1 MATLFDL
8 AQAYLNRALPET
20 FKYDRTNQPGIGP
33 RLPVQPEEPIAK
45 ILPVQGGNEEGSSVY
60 NPDPNRTRTGDNYSP
75 YNYRQA
81 AERSLIGSGDSQ
93 FDINKYGTG
102 FRSETEANKFM
113 DMYPDYYKGKQLT
126 GIPGA
131 ISNYMKNSLG
141 GKLIGNVMGG
151 IENLLPVNNRAIL
164 ENELLGQGFQLNDIG
179 QFVSDGGD
187 INKADGSNIMAG
199 YNAAKVT
206 RQTFDKRRKMIEDN
220 MSDTNINPKTG
231 KTYKEEKLAAL
242 KAAEDKFF
250 GGSAKATTVF
260 NDKLKQK
267 DIDDG
272 FINDQ
277 IPTYD
282 EEIKTSTYLED
293 DEDNILD
300 DILDY
305 TNKNIYNTDSIYTQT
320 APTYTTDPYVSGQD
334 DKDIGTTPKVTDDGT
349 ADYYGGVGDSVI
361 DAGGTAPGGGYTS
374 DYYGGV
380 GDSVTDAGGTAP
392 GGGYATDYYG
402 GGNDTGSSYNAGS
415 GYNATGKG
423 GPAGQGS
430 PKYGTGSGNL
440 GDYQIQPSTPSY
452 TPSPGDGGE
461 GGNNN
466 SGGKIV
472 CTMMNESYGFGSFR
486 NKIWLK
492 HSKGLAPEY
501 QKGYHKLFLP
511 LVKIAKTNKV
521 VRKILEHIA
530 VHRTID
536 IRQESRGKVHLLGRV
551 YRKILEPLCY
561 FVGKHG

>member
-8 AQAYLNRALPET
+8 AQQYLNRALPET
-20 FKYDRTNQPGIGP
+20 FKYDRTNPPTIGP
-33 RLPVQPEEPIAK
+33 VIPVQPEPIK
-45 ILPVQGGNEEGSSVY
+45 KLLPRPGGNEEGFSVY

-81 AERSLIGSGDSQ
+81 AERNLIGSGDSQ

-102 FRSETEANKFM
+102 FRSETEAQKFM
-113 DMYPDYYKGKQLT
+113 DMYPDYYRGNKQLE
-126 GIPGA
+126 GIPGMVQG
-131 ISNYMKNSLG
+131 YMKNSLPG
-141 GKLIGNVMGG
+141 RLIGNAVSGL
-151 IENLLPVNNRAIL
+151 ESLLPVNQRAIL

-187 INKADGSNIMAG
+187 AYKEDGSNIMAG

-206 RQTFDKRRKMIEDN
+206 RQTFDKRREKAKKN
-220 MSDTNINPKTG
+220 MTPEG
-231 KTYKEEKLAAL
+231 FEKFNKAL
-242 KAAEDKFF
+242 TAAEDKFF
-250 GGSAKATTVF
+250 AGSDRATTVF
-260 NDKLKQK
+260 NDKLKQR

-277 IPTYD
+277 GSTYD
-282 EEIKTSTYLED
+282 EEIKTSTYTEDDDGRFITDDSIIDDTIIGPTGISNNTYPGMGIASIDTNNILTNNTISPYNRGMNYLDIDLGGGGGGRDPIQEAIERDRNIINRGGGDDISYGGLDPNRGQQIDRGTSGGGDNNPVQTKTDPSTGLKVSSYDAELED
-293 DEDNILD
+293 DRD
-300 DILDY
+300 
-305 TNKNIYNTDSIYTQT
+305 T
-320 APTYTTDPYVSGQD
+320 G
-334 DKDIGTTPKVTDDGT
+334 
-349 ADYYGGVGDSVI
+349 
-361 DAGGTAPGGGYTS
+361 
-374 DYYGGV
+374 
-380 GDSVTDAGGTAP
+380 
-392 GGGYATDYYG
+392 G
-402 GGNDTGSSYNAGS
+402 GGNTGGGS
-415 GYNATGKG
+415 
-423 GPAGQGS
+423 
-430 PKYGTGSGNL
+430 
-440 GDYQIQPSTPSY
+440 
-452 TPSPGDGGE
+452 
-461 GGNNN
+461 
-466 SGGKIV
+466 KIV

-521 VRKILEHIA
+521 VKKILEHIA

>member
-8 AQAYLNRALPET
+8 AQQYLNRALPET
-20 FKYDRTNQPGIGP
+20 FKYDRTPRIGIPTPVPGPIVP
-33 RLPVQPEEPIAK
+33 EPIKKLLPVQS
-45 ILPVQGGNEEGSSVY
+45 GSDNFSVY
-60 NPDPNRTRTGDNYSP
+60 NPDPNRTRTSDQYSP

-81 AERSLIGSGDSQ
+81 SERDLIGDFYSSG
-93 FDINKYGTG
+93 
-102 FRSETEANKFM
+102 TEAQKLM
-113 DMYPDYYKGKQLT
+113 DSYPEYYTGNRQLE
-126 GIPGA
+126 GIPGMVQG
-131 ISNYMKNSLG
+131 YMKNSLPG
-141 GKLIGNVMGG
+141 RLIGNAVSG
-151 IENLLPVNNRAIL
+151 IESLLPVNQRAIL

-187 INKADGSNIMAG
+187 AYKEDGSNIMAG

-206 RQTFDKRRKMIEDN
+206 RQTFDKRRAKAKEN
-220 MSDTNINPKTG
+220 MTPEG
-231 KTYKEEKLAAL
+231 FEKFNKAL
-242 KAAEDKFF
+242 TAAEDKFF

-260 NDKLKQK
+260 NDKLKQR

-282 EEIKTSTYLED
+282 QEVNQSSYDAELE
-293 DEDNILD
+293 D

-305 TNKNIYNTDSIYTQT
+305 TNPNIYNTDSIYTSVPTSTYDEAGIQRNIIDEIGQDNIQAGIDRGIDRDIINRGGGDDISYGGLDPNRGQQIDRGTSGGGDNNPVQT
-320 APTYTTDPYVSGQD
+320 KTDPSTGLKVSSYDAELED
-334 DKDIGTTPKVTDDGT
+334 DRDTG
-349 ADYYGGVGDSVI
+349 
-361 DAGGTAPGGGYTS
+361 
-374 DYYGGV
+374 
-380 GDSVTDAGGTAP
+380 
-392 GGGYATDYYG
+392 G
-402 GGNDTGSSYNAGS
+402 GGNTG
-415 GYNATGKG
+415 
-423 GPAGQGS
+423 
-430 PKYGTGSGNL
+430 
-440 GDYQIQPSTPSY
+440 
-452 TPSPGDGGE
+452 
-461 GGNNN
+461 N
-466 SGGKIV
+466 SKIV

-511 LVKIAKTNKV
+511 LVKIAKTNKIV
-521 VRKILEHIA
+521 KKILEHIA

>member
-8 AQAYLNRALPET
+8 AQQYLNRALPET
-20 FKYDRTNQPGIGP
+20 FRYDRTQPPTIGP
-33 RLPVQPEEPIAK
+33 RLPVQPEEPIK
-45 ILPVQGGNEEGSSVY
+45 KLLPVPGGNEEGFSVY
-60 NPDPNRTRTGDNYSP
+60 NPDPNRTRTPDRYSP

-81 AERSLIGSGDSQ
+81 AERNLIGSGDSQ

-113 DMYPDYYKGKQLT
+113 DMYPDYYTGPQLT

-131 ISNYMKNSLG
+131 IQGYMKNSLAG
-141 GKLIGNVMGG
+141 QLLGKAASG
-151 IENLLPVNNRAIL
+151 IESLLPVNNRAIL

-187 INKADGSNIMAG
+187 AYKEDGSNIMAG

-206 RQTFDKRRKMIEDN
+206 RQTFDKRREKAKKN
-220 MSDTNINPKTG
+220 MTPEG
-231 KTYKEEKLAAL
+231 FEKFNKAL
-242 KAAEDKFF
+242 TAAEDKFF

-260 NDKLKQK
+260 NDQLKQK

-282 EEIKTSTYLED
+282 EEIPSFITDDTIVSDTITGGINLNDYDGITPIGPTYGGLDSIGSGGGITFAPTAPITSGSVLAD
-293 DEDNILD
+293 
-300 DILDY
+300 
-305 TNKNIYNTDSIYTQT
+305 KNINKINDYI
-320 APTYTTDPYVSGQD
+320 
-334 DKDIGTTPKVTDDGT
+334 DIGGGRDRDDGPSPTPDYSNVTT
-349 ADYYGGVGDSVI
+349 A
-361 DAGGTAPGGGYTS
+361 
-374 DYYGGV
+374 
-380 GDSVTDAGGTAP
+380 
-392 GGGYATDYYG
+392 
-402 GGNDTGSSYNAGS
+402 
-415 GYNATGKG
+415 KG
-423 GPAGQGS
+423 PPSQIS
-430 PKYGTGSGNL
+430 TPSYGTGSGGL
-440 GDYQIQPSTPSY
+440 GDYQIQPSKPKKSLKT
-452 TPSPGDGGE
+452 TKPGTGGGADS
-461 GGNNN
+461 GGGGGGGGG
-466 SGGKIV
+466 GGKIV
-472 CTMMNESYGFGSFR
+472 CTMMNETYGFGSFR

-551 YRKILEPLCY
+551 YRKILEPICY

>member
-8 AQAYLNRALPET
+8 AQQYLNRALPET

-45 ILPVQGGNEEGSSVY
+45 ILPVQGGGGDGFSVY
-60 NPDPNRTRTGDNYSP
+60 NPDPNRTRTSDQYSP

-102 FRSETEANKFM
+102 FRSETEAQKFM
-113 DMYPDYYKGKQLT
+113 DMYPDYYRGNKQLE
-126 GIPGA
+126 GIPGMVQ
-131 ISNYMKNSLG
+131 SYMKNSIPG
-141 GKLIGNVMGG
+141 QLIGSAVRG
-151 IENLLPVNNRAIL
+151 IESLLPVNQRAIL

-282 EEIKTSTYLED
+282 EEIKTSTYSED
-293 DEDNILD
+293 EEDNILD
-300 DILDY
+300 NILDPMKKP
-305 TNKNIYNTDSIYTQT
+305 TSIYTAT
-320 APTYTTDPYVSGQD
+320 APTYLDNYPTTITGLGDGT
-334 DKDIGTTPKVTDDGT
+334 GTTGSVDPAGINTI
-349 ADYYGGVGDSVI
+349 DSTVY
-361 DAGGTAPGGGYTS
+361 ANENNPNSVSTSGLTYNQGGGQEGSYDFVEQNFTN
-374 DYYGGV
+374 
-380 GDSVTDAGGTAP
+380 P
-392 GGGYATDYYG
+392 GS
-402 GGNDTGSSYNAGS
+402 NYNAGS

-440 GDYQIQPSTPSY
+440 GDYQIQPTDS
-452 TPSPGDGGE
+452 
-461 GGNNN
+461 GNDSSNDSN
-466 SGGKIV
+466 SKIV

-551 YRKILEPLCY
+551 YRKILEPICY

>member
-1 MATLFDL
+1 MAQKLDL
-8 AQAYLNRALPET
+8 YNQVMNYLKQAMPNT
-20 FKYDRTNQPGIGP
+20 FKYDRTNQPGT
-33 RLPVQPEEPIAK
+33 LPPITLPPQDPNAPTAR
-45 ILPVQGGNEEGSSVY
+45 ILPVQGGGGDGFSVY

-81 AERSLIGSGDSQ
+81 AERNLIGSGDSQ

-102 FRSETEANKFM
+102 FRSETEAQKFM
-113 DMYPDYYKGKQLT
+113 DMYPDYYRGNKQLE
-126 GIPGA
+126 GIPGMVQG
-131 ISNYMKNSLG
+131 YMKNSLPG
-141 GKLIGNVMGG
+141 RLIGNAVSGL
-151 IENLLPVNNRAIL
+151 ESLLPVNQRAIL

-187 INKADGSNIMAG
+187 AYKEDGSNIMAG

-206 RQTFDKRRKMIEDN
+206 RQTFDKRRAKAKEN
-220 MSDTNINPKTG
+220 MTPEG
-231 KTYKEEKLAAL
+231 FEKFNKAL
-242 KAAEDKFF
+242 TAAEDKFF

-282 EEIKTSTYLED
+282 QEINQSTYSENE
-293 DEDNILD
+293 EDNILD

-305 TNKNIYNTDSIYTQT
+305 TNKNIYNTNSIYTSV
-320 APTYTTDPYVSGQD
+320 PTSTYDEAGIERNIIDEIGQD
-334 DKDIGTTPKVTDDGT
+334 NIQAGIDRGIDRDIINRGGGDDIS
-349 ADYYGGVGDSVI
+349 YGGLDPNRGQQIDRGTSGAGDNNPVSTTTGPPSTGFQPQSTY
-361 DAGGTAPGGGYTS
+361 DAELEDDRDTG
-374 DYYGGV
+374 
-380 GDSVTDAGGTAP
+380 
-392 GGGYATDYYG
+392 G
-402 GGNDTGSSYNAGS
+402 GGNTG
-415 GYNATGKG
+415 
-423 GPAGQGS
+423 
-430 PKYGTGSGNL
+430 
-440 GDYQIQPSTPSY
+440 
-452 TPSPGDGGE
+452 
-461 GGNNN
+461 N
-466 SGGKIV
+466 SKIV
-472 CTMMNESYGFGSFR
+472 CTMMNQSYGFGSFR

>member
-1 MATLFDL
+1 MATLYDL
-8 AQAYLNRALPET
+8 AMQYLNQSLPKT
-20 FKYDRTNQPGIGP
+20 FKYDRTNQPGTTP
-33 RLPVQPEEPIAK
+33 PVTVPPQDPNAPVK
-45 ILPVQGGNEEGSSVY
+45 RILPVQGGGGDGFSVY
-60 NPDPNRTRTGDNYSP
+60 NPDPNRTRNESNYSP
-75 YNYRQA
+75 YSYRQA
-81 AERSLIGSGDSQ
+81 SERSYIGAPGDYSYSSG
-93 FDINKYGTG
+93 
-102 FRSETEANKFM
+102 TEAQKFM
-113 DMYPDYYKGKQLT
+113 DNYPDYYEGKQLE
-126 GIPGA
+126 GIPGM
-131 ISNYMKNSLG
+131 IQGYMKASPVMQLAGKGLDALG
-141 GKLIGNVMGG
+141 NM
-151 IENLLPVNNRAIL
+151 LPVNQRAIL

-187 INKADGSNIMAG
+187 AYKEDGSNIMAG

-206 RQTFDKRRKMIEDN
+206 RQTFDKRRAKAKEN
-220 MSDTNINPKTG
+220 MTPEG
-231 KTYKEEKLAAL
+231 FEKFNTAL
-242 KAAEDKFF
+242 TAAEDKFF
-250 GGSAKATTVF
+250 GGSGKATTVF

-282 EEIKTSTYLED
+282 QEIKTSTYSED
-293 DEDNILD
+293 EED

-305 TNKNIYNTDSIYTQT
+305 TNPNIYNTNSIYTQT

-334 DKDIGTTPKVTDDGT
+334 DKDIGTTPPGTSDDGYVT
-349 ADYYGGVGDSVI
+349 DYYGGDPVT
-361 DAGGTAPGGGYTS
+361 DAGGTAPGGGYAT
-374 DYYGGV
+374 DYYG

-402 GGNDTGSSYNAGS
+402 GGNDTGGGYDAGS
-415 GYNATGKG
+415 GYGSGKSSNLG
-423 GPAGQGS
+423 GAAGQGTATA
-430 PKYGTGSGNL
+430 KDAYTDAITRGNTG
-440 GDYQIQPSTPSY
+440 
-452 TPSPGDGGE
+452 
-461 GGNNN
+461 GGNDSSSN
-466 SGGKIV
+466 SRDKIV
-472 CTMMNESYGFGSFR
+472 CTMMNQSYGFGSFR

-551 YRKILEPLCY
+551 YRKILEPICY

>member
-1 MATLFDL
+1 MASLYDL
-8 AQAYLNRALPET
+8 AMQYLNQSLPKT
-20 FKYDRTNQPGIGP
+20 FKYDRTNPPTIGP
-33 RLPVQPEEPIAK
+33 VIPVQPEEPIKK
-45 ILPVQGGNEEGSSVY
+45 ILPVQGGGGDGYSVY
-60 NPDPNRTRTGDNYSP
+60 NPDPNRTRTSDQYSP

-81 AERSLIGSGDSQ
+81 SERDLIGDFYSSG
-93 FDINKYGTG
+93 
-102 FRSETEANKFM
+102 TEAQKLM
-113 DMYPDYYKGKQLT
+113 DSYPEYYTGNRQLE
-126 GIPGA
+126 GIPGMVQG
-131 ISNYMKNSLG
+131 YMKNSLPG
-141 GKLIGNVMGG
+141 RLIGNAVSGL
-151 IENLLPVNNRAIL
+151 ESLLPVNQRAIL

-187 INKADGSNIMAG
+187 AYKEDGSNIMAG

-206 RQTFDKRRKMIEDN
+206 RQTFDKRRAKAKKN
-220 MSDTNINPKTG
+220 MTPEG
-231 KTYKEEKLAAL
+231 FEKFNKAL
-242 KAAEDKFF
+242 TAAEDKFF

-282 EEIKTSTYLED
+282 EEIKTSTYSED
-293 DEDNILD
+293 EEDNILN

-305 TNKNIYNTDSIYTQT
+305 TNRNIYNTDSIYTSV
-320 APTYTTDPYVSGQD
+320 PKSTYDEAGLQL
-334 DKDIGTTPKVTDDGT
+334 
-349 ADYYGGVGDSVI
+349 GGD
-361 DAGGTAPGGGYTS
+361 
-374 DYYGGV
+374 
-380 GDSVTDAGGTAP
+380 
-392 GGGYATDYYG
+392 
-402 GGNDTGSSYNAGS
+402 
-415 GYNATGKG
+415 
-423 GPAGQGS
+423 
-430 PKYGTGSGNL
+430 GTGSVGSYDDSYVNEQIDRDIIKRGG
-440 GDYQIQPSTPSY
+440 GDDISYGGLDPNRGQQIDRGSS
-452 TPSPGDGGE
+452 GDP
-461 GGNNN
+461 N
-466 SGGKIV
+466 SGPVTQTTKPGELKTSTYDSEGEDDADVGKIV
-472 CTMMNESYGFGSFR
+472 CTMMNQSYGFGSFR

>member
-20 FKYDRTNQPGIGP
+20 FRYNRTNQPGTNPPGLFPQPPVKPIKKL
-33 RLPVQPEEPIAK
+33 LPVQS
-45 ILPVQGGNEEGSSVY
+45 GSDNFSVY
-60 NPDPNRTRTGDNYSP
+60 NPDPNRTRTSDQYSP

-81 AERSLIGSGDSQ
+81 AERNLIGDFYSSG
-93 FDINKYGTG
+93 
-102 FRSETEANKFM
+102 TEAQKLM
-113 DMYPDYYKGKQLT
+113 DSYPEYYTGPQLT

-131 ISNYMKNSLG
+131 IAAYAKNSLPGRIIG
-141 GKLIGNVMGG
+141 GVASFVEDK
-151 IENLLPVNNRAIL
+151 LPVNNRAIL

-187 INKADGSNIMAG
+187 AYKEDGSNIMAG

-206 RQTFDKRRKMIEDN
+206 RQTFDKRRKKAKKN
-220 MSDTNINPKTG
+220 MTPEG
-231 KTYKEEKLAAL
+231 FEKFNKAL
-242 KAAEDKFF
+242 TAAEDKFF
-250 GGSAKATTVF
+250 AGSDRATTVF

-282 EEIKTSTYLED
+282 EEIKTSTYTED
-293 DEDNILD
+293 DDGRFITD
-300 DILDY
+300 
-305 TNKNIYNTDSIYTQT
+305 DSIIDNT
-320 APTYTTDPYVSGQD
+320 
-334 DKDIGTTPKVTDDGT
+334 I
-349 ADYYGGVGDSVI
+349 VGPEKGITSV
-361 DAGGTAPGGGYTS
+361 
-374 DYYGGV
+374 
-380 GDSVTDAGGTAP
+380 
-392 GGGYATDYYG
+392 
-402 GGNDTGSSYNAGS
+402 
-415 GYNATGKG
+415 
-423 GPAGQGS
+423 
-430 PKYGTGSGNL
+430 
-440 GDYQIQPSTPSY
+440 Y
-452 TPSPGDGGE
+452 TPSPADLGYIAPNNSILA
-461 GGNNN
+461 NNN
-466 SGGKIV
+466 INRINDYINIGGGGGGRDPIQEAIERDRNIINRGGGDDLTGGGLNNSNRESIIDRGSSGDPNSGPITQTTKPGELKTSTYDSEGEDDADVGKIV
-472 CTMMNESYGFGSFR
+472 CTMMNEFYGFGSFR